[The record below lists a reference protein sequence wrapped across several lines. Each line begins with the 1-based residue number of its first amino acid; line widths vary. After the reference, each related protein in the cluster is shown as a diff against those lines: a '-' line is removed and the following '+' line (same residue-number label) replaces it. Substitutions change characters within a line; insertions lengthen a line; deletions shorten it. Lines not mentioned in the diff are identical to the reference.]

1 MMDGA
6 RRAIEAGDFRAF
18 KEEFL
23 GRYGFGKEEE

>member
-1 MMDGA
+1 MMEGA
-6 RRAIEAGDFRAF
+6 RRAIEEGDFRAF